1 LYQIQQDPGMTKE
14 NKWIVIIEVI
24 LFSGYKYSGIILNA
38 RDNIVDFKGLTM
50 KCLFSVLLLVGI
62 ASCTPKLSP
71 DSNWSG
77 RRWVLTEM
85 KGVPV
90 QLSGGRRDAYI
101 NFDAAE
107 KRFSG
112 NGGCNQ
118 ISGSYNLEKKDIR
131 FGEVISTKMSCQD
144 IEFENTFLSSLNSV
158 DRYEQKGNDL
168 LLKKKKE
175 VLLRFTVRNS
185 GF

>member
-1 LYQIQQDPGMTKE
+1 MKYLF
-14 NKWIVIIEVI
+14 IVFTLV
-24 LFSGYKYSGIILNA
+24 A
-38 RDNIVDFKGLTM
+38 
-50 KCLFSVLLLVGI
+50 CLD
-62 ASCTPKLSP
+62 CTPKLSP

-101 NFDAAE
+101 NFEAAE
-107 KRFSG
+107 KRFTG

-118 ISGSYNLEKKDIR
+118 VSGNYSLDKKNIH
-131 FGEVISTKMSCQD
+131 FGEVISTKMSCED
-144 IEFENTFLSSLNSV
+144 IQFENTFLSTLNSI
-158 DRYEQKGNDL
+158 DHYEQRGDDL
-168 LLKKKKE
+168 LLKKKKD
-175 VLLRFTVRNS
+175 VLLRFTARS

>member
-1 LYQIQQDPGMTKE
+1 MKYLF
-14 NKWIVIIEVI
+14 I
-24 LFSGYKYSGIILNA
+24 L
-38 RDNIVDFKGLTM
+38 
-50 KCLFSVLLLVGI
+50 VLLVAFFG
-62 ASCTPKLSP
+62 CTPKLSP

-101 NFDAAE
+101 NFDPGA
-107 KRFSG
+107 RTFSG

-118 ISGSYNLEKKDIR
+118 VSGSYSLEKKNIR
-131 FGEVISTKMSCQD
+131 FGEVMSTKMSCED
-144 IEFENTFLSSLNSV
+144 IQFENTFVSTLNSI
-158 DRYEQKGNDL
+158 DHYEQRGNDL

-175 VLLRFTVRNS
+175 VLLRFSVR
-185 GF
+185 